1 MMNQPPQVLLSAI
14 SQLHMD
20 EILGNN
26 QGIVEVISDV
36 LNTNVGMKAP
46 FLRPVDEQD
55 KLFNPAYDHL
65 YVRILVSTVM
75 RDS

>member
-1 MMNQPPQVLLSAI
+1 
-14 SQLHMD
+14 MD

-46 FLRPVDEQD
+46 FLRPADEQD
-55 KLFNPAYDHL
+55 KLFNPACDHL